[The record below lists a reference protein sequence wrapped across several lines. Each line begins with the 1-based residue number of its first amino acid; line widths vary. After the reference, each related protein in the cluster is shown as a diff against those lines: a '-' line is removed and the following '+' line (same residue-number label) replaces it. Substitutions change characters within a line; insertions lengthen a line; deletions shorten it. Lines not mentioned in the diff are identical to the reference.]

1 MVVSIFHS
9 RHPPL
14 PDRPPAVSNRLMT
27 PGRRQTRSRSP
38 YRTVAVAV
46 AVAGLAV
53 VPPVAATPGAP
64 RDDFRGP
71 LDGPVRVVTP
81 YDPPAQRWGTGHRGV
96 DLAADAL
103 DTVRS
108 PADGTVAFAGHV
120 AGRPVL
126 SIDHSDGLRTTY
138 EPVRATVEQGDP
150 VRSGQAVGY
159 LLAGHPG
166 CPAPACLHWGARL
179 ASGGPTG
186 GDDDYVD
193 PLDLLGAHSRPI
205 ALKPLRPGDRAA
217 G

>member
-1 MVVSIFHS
+1 PSDAS
-9 RHPPL
+9 
-14 PDRPPAVSNRLMT
+14 
-27 PGRRQTRSRSP
+27 
-38 YRTVAVAV
+38 
-46 AVAGLAV
+46 
-53 VPPVAATPGAP
+53 
-64 RDDFRGP
+64 
-71 LDGPVRVVTP
+71 
-81 YDPPAQRWGTGHRGV
+81 AQRSVTVTRGV
-96 DLAADAL
+96 DLAADPLA
-103 DTVRS
+103 TVRT
-108 PADGTVAFAGHV
+108 PAAGAVAFAGHV

-186 GDDDYVD
+186 GDDAYVD
-193 PLDLLGAHSRPI
+193 PLDLLGAHARPI
-205 ALKPLRPGDRAA
+205 AVKPLRPGDRAA